1 MRRSGILLASAL
13 LAFAAKA
20 ATAGSLDFWENS
32 RGAEDVT
39 AHFPTG
45 NAQVAEIY
53 FDADSAETGGL
64 VFGATEME
72 FRATGSVDFTGFQCG
87 LAGCNAADWAM
98 GPTTKEP
105 FEFVRVNDSDTE
117 EKHGLYHM
125 GTITFDGPQQPGSMF
140 LYGCNYTTLDYVERT
155 CTQFVVVQLPEP
167 ARASALLAGA
177 ALLVGL
183 CARRRAR

>member
-1 MRRSGILLASAL
+1 MRQIALATVL
-13 LAFAAKA
+13 IGLAAPAA
-20 ATAGSLDFWENS
+20 AGSLDFWEATH
-32 RGAEDVT
+32 GAQDVT

-64 VFGATEME
+64 VFGATEIE
-72 FRATGSVDFTGFQCG
+72 FRATGSVDFTNFQCG

-117 EKHGLYHM
+117 EKHGLYHL
-125 GTITFDGPQQPGSMF
+125 GTITFDGPQEPGDML
-140 LYGCNYTTLDYVERT
+140 LYGCNYTTLDNVERT
-155 CTQFVVVQLPEP
+155 CSQFVVVTLPEP
-167 ARASALLAGA
+167 AVGAPLLAGA
-177 ALLVGL
+177 VLLLGL
-183 CARRRAR
+183 RRHRRTR